1 MFMKNTYK
9 KITYILLLVA
19 FAGAMFLTFPKIS
32 FSATVIKYGSQGDTV
47 KLIQRRLKT
56 WGYYS
61 GSVDGIYGTQ
71 TENAVK
77 EFQRKNGTTVDGIVG
92 TQTAALIGI
101 NLNSSSSSS
110 SSSSTSTSSND
121 LYLLAKV
128 VYGEARG
135 EPYTGQVA
143 VAAVVLN
150 RVASPDFPNTISG
163 VVYQPWAFT
172 CVNDGQINLSPDQT
186 AINAARD
193 ALNGWDPSYGALYYY
208 NPKTA
213 TNQWIRQL
221 KIHTTI
227 GNHVFAKGN

>member
-1 MFMKNTYK
+1 MNKVYK
-9 KITYILLLVA
+9 KIMYILLLSA
-19 FAGAMFLTFPKIS
+19 FVGTMLLTFPQIT
-32 FSATVIKYGSQGDTV
+32 FSASVIKYGSQGETV
-47 KLIQRRLKT
+47 SLIQRRLKT
-56 WGYYS
+56 WGYYK
-61 GSVDGIYGTQ
+61 GNVDGYFGTQ

-77 EFQRKNGTTVDGIVG
+77 EFQRKNGAKVDGIVG

-101 NLNSSSSSS
+101 NLNGSSSSSGS
-110 SSSSTSTSSND
+110 SSSNTSSDD

-150 RVASPDFPNTISG
+150 RVASPDFPNTVSG

-172 CVNDGQINLSPDQT
+172 CVNDGQINLSPNDT
-186 AINAARD
+186 AIKAARD

-221 KIHTTI
+221 KIHVTI

>member
-1 MFMKNTYK
+1 MKNTYK
-9 KITYILLLVA
+9 KMTYILLLIA
-19 FAGAMFLTFPKIS
+19 FVGAMFLTFPKIS
-32 FSATVIKYGSQGDTV
+32 FSATVIKYGSSGDTV
-47 KLIQRRLKT
+47 SLIQRRLKT

-61 GSVDGIYGTQ
+61 GNVDGYFGTQ

-77 EFQRKNGTTVDGIVG
+77 EFQRKNGVKVDGIVG

-101 NLNSSSSSS
+101 NLNGSNSTSGSS
-110 SSSSTSTSSND
+110 SSSSTSNND

-150 RVASPDFPNTISG
+150 RVASPDFPNTVSG

-172 CVNDGQINLSPDQT
+172 CVNDGQINLSPDET
-186 AINAARD
+186 AVKAARD
-193 ALNGWDPSYGALYYY
+193 AMNGWDPSYGALYYY

-221 KIHTTI
+221 KIHVTI